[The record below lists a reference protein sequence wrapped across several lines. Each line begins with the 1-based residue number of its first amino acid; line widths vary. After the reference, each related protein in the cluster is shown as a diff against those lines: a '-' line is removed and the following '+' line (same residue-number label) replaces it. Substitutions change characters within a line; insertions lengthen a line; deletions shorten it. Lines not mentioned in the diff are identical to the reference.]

1 MKTMPVYPY
10 TRSHKTK
17 AGTKTITE
25 TYYYYQ
31 GKYTDPITGA
41 RVQYKKRGF
50 KKESEAKAAER
61 KLLLSVSK
69 KMKKI
74 TVDELFQLY
83 YDDRKDRIKQRS
95 LSDFSYTY
103 HKMLQPYWGT
113 VKLSDITQAKVKE
126 WQKHLLSLTYSAT
139 EGDKKIERRYSNE
152 YMKTAQTLLKT
163 LFNHAV
169 ILGYE
174 LPSSVIMFRLAV
186 NKQERK
192 KEMQFWHPEEFSAF
206 IEVVDDPQDAA
217 LFNILYWCG
226 LRIGE
231 VLALRWADINFHTQM
246 IRVNKTYDQKNRIF
260 TAPKT
265 QNSYRSV
272 MMPRKCLEA
281 VQRWHDVVNY
291 YGEDKEQ
298 HIIFGVLQPMDDNT
312 IRRHKEKYCKIAG
325 VKNIRIHDFRHSH
338 VSLLINQGFSAF
350 DIAKRLGHTVEMV
363 NNRYG
368 HWFNDSQR
376 KMIEKLDQI

>member
-1 MKTMPVYPY
+1 MPVYPY

-17 AGTKTITE
+17 AGARTVTE

-31 GKYTDPITGA
+31 GKYTDPVTGE
-41 RVQYKKRGF
+41 RKQYKKRGF
-50 KKESEAKAAER
+50 KKEYEAKAAER
-61 KLLLSVSK
+61 KFLLSISK
-69 KMKKI
+69 MAKDI
-74 TVDELFQLY
+74 SIDELFQLF
-83 YDDRKDRIKQRS
+83 YDDRKERIKKRS
-95 LSDFSYTY
+95 LVDFTYTY
-103 HKMLQPYWGT
+103 QRMLKPYWE
-113 VKLSDITQAKVKE
+113 KVKISTVTISSIKK
-126 WQKHLLSLTYSAT
+126 WQKHLLSLTYKAT
-139 EGDKKIERRYSNE
+139 EGNKAIERRYSNE
-152 YMKTAQTLLKT
+152 YLKSAQTLFKSL
-163 LFNHAV
+163 LNHAV

-174 LPSSVIMFRLAV
+174 LPTSVLMFKLEI
-186 NKQERK
+186 NKQEIK
-192 KEMQFWHPEEFSAF
+192 KEMEFWHPEEFSAF
-206 IEVVDDPQDAA
+206 IDVVNDPQDAA

-231 VLALRWADINFHTQM
+231 ALALKWSDINFYTRM
-246 IRVNKTYDQKNRIF
+246 IRVNKTYDQKNRIC

-281 VQRWHDVVNY
+281 LKRWYDTVNY

-298 HIIFGVLQPMDDNT
+298 HIIFGLVQPMDDNT
-312 IRRHKEKYCKIAG
+312 VRRHKEKYCKIAG

-350 DIAKRLGHTVEMV
+350 DIAKRMGHTVEMV

-368 HWFNDSQR
+368 HWFNDSQL
-376 KMIEKLDQI
+376 KMVKKLDQL